1 MNFEM
6 IGKISLGKETEK
18 FKPYSEHTYDSGW
31 VKRKIMF
38 NAICGDNRHLLTVD
52 AGSFADGHGDVYT
65 FSKGSVDD
73 SGNKVK
79 GESLKI
85 PFKNRL
91 TSPKLAEV
99 AEFKKFIFD
108 LEKPNRRYKLEK
120 AAEKVKEGTS
130 LTDEELREL
139 GIESEADINDALDK
153 SNKKRHEFISEW
165 DFTEFIKKVIDSGK
179 YSDKKFYIKGNAN
192 YSYSDNKKQVYE
204 SYVPQR
210 IYLADNDADEYS
222 TATIKMIFNA
232 DSLDEM
238 SVEEKGKYYVSGY
251 MFEYDS
257 NRKSNIPVPVT
268 LTIPVAADDADDKTK
283 KKVNAIKHKF
293 MVDDDTYKELGV
305 EVNML
310 NGAQK
315 VEITDDMLTD
325 EQKEDLDCGL
335 ITLDDI
341 RPPRKNDLG
350 GSVYGDRVQEYQF
363 KKIARGYTK
372 GRVDTVYT
380 EDDMVIKP
388 LEEKLPE
395 GTEDLF
401 DDDDEL

>member
-1 MNFEM
+1 MVFEM

-65 FSKGSVDD
+65 FSKGLVDD
-73 SGNKVK
+73 NGNKVK
-79 GESLKI
+79 GEPLKI
-85 PFKNRL
+85 PFKDRL

-99 AEFKKFIFD
+99 AEFRKFVFD

-120 AAEKVKEGTS
+120 AAEKIKEGTS
-130 LTDEELREL
+130 LTDEELKEL
-139 GIESEADINDALDK
+139 GLESETEVNAALEK

-165 DFTEFIKKVIDSGK
+165 DFAEFIKKVIDSGK
-179 YSDKKFYIKGNAN
+179 YADKKFFIKGNAE
-192 YSYSDNKKQVYE
+192 YSYSDNKQQVYE
-204 SYVPQR
+204 SYIPQR
-210 IYLADNDADEYS
+210 IYLAADDAEEYS
-222 TATIKMIFNA
+222 TATIKMIFNK
-232 DSLDEM
+232 DSLDDM
-238 SVEEKGKYYVSGY
+238 SVEEKGKYYVNGY
-251 MFEYDS
+251 MFEYDR
-257 NRKSNIPVPVT
+257 NRKANIPVPVT
-268 LTIPVAADDADDKTK
+268 VTIPVAPDDADEKTK
-283 KKVNAIKHKF
+283 KKVEAIKRKF
-293 MVDDDTYKELGV
+293 TVDDDTYKEFGV

-325 EQKEDLDCGL
+325 EQREDLDCGL

-341 RPPRKNDLG
+341 RADLG
-350 GSVYGDRVQEYQF
+350 GSVYGERVQEYQF
-363 KKIARGYTK
+363 KKIARGYSR

-380 EDDMVIKP
+380 EDDVVIKP
-388 LEEKLPE
+388 IELELPD
-395 GTEDLF
+395 GVEDLF
-401 DDDDEL
+401 DDDSDDL